1 MCEVI
6 VCERWYVT
14 KLCERWYMTKLC
26 VCGKVLYVEFVCVKL
41 LYVEFV
47 CVCEVIV
54 R

>member
-1 MCEVI
+1 M
-6 VCERWYVT
+6 T

-26 VCGKVLYVEFVCVKL
+26 VCECVCVGKYCML
-41 LYVEFV
+41 SLCVCEILYVEFV